1 MVQWLSRSSSTR
13 PGATESRMQRSSTLL
28 DNAWTVV
35 PDQGEWDLDMY
46 LGPGSDGLVY
56 EVGVAYDDEGHLIV
70 IHAMP
75 MRPMYEHHLDDF
87 RK

>member
-1 MVQWLSRSSSTR
+1 MAEPVILDTARRHGVSD
-13 PGATESRMQRSSTLL
+13 AEIKHAL

-46 LGPGSDGLVY
+46 LGPSASGDPL
-56 EVGVAYDDEGHLIV
+56 EVGVAYGDEGHLIV
-70 IHAMP
+70 VHAMP
-75 MRPMYEHHLDDF
+75 MRPMYDRYLDDF

>member
-1 MVQWLSRSSSTR
+1 MAEPVILDPARRHGVSD
-13 PGATESRMQRSSTLL
+13 AEIKHAL

>member
-1 MVQWLSRSSSTR
+1 MAEPVILDTARRHGVSD
-13 PGATESRMQRSSTLL
+13 AEIKHAL

-35 PDQGEWDLDMY
+35 ADQGDWDLDMY
-46 LGPGSDGLVY
+46 LGPGSNGDPF

-70 IHAMP
+70 VHAMP
-75 MRPMYEHHLDDF
+75 MRPMYDHHLDDF

>member
-1 MVQWLSRSSSTR
+1 MAEPVILDPARRHGVSDAEITH
-13 PGATESRMQRSSTLL
+13 AL

-35 PDQGEWDLDMY
+35 PDQGDWDLDMY
-46 LGPGSDGLVY
+46 LGPGSDGLAY
-56 EVGVAYDDEGHLIV
+56 EVGVVYDDEGRLIV

-75 MRPMYEHHLDDF
+75 MRPMYDHHLDDF